1 MTLKP
6 SIEKASVTIKFYA
19 YVLLGYLIIV
29 LKLLGVLNT
38 CVPSTINFMG
48 KCNFTGEA
56 FCVHNEPFML
66 EQRSFKSLFIDLLKM
81 RVIEFSPSFQASV
94 AHTD

>member
-1 MTLKP
+1 M
-6 SIEKASVTIKFYA
+6 
-19 YVLLGYLIIV
+19 
-29 LKLLGVLNT
+29 LGVLNT

-56 FCVHNEPFML
+56 FCVHNEPLLVEKAFL
-66 EQRSFKSLFIDLLKM
+66 EIAFIDLLKM

-94 AHTD
+94 AHTPIRSLAINIKPFQPH